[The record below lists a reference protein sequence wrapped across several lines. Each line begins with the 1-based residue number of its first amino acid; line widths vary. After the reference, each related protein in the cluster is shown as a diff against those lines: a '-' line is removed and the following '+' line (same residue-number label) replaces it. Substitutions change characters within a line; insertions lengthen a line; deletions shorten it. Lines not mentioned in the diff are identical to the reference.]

1 MFRQG
6 ECLRETQAVSFHEHD
21 AAPGTQGAHH
31 DRNTHRHHVR
41 HRHHDRSGHCGY
53 RRAWRHGLVAGA
65 LASLATFAIAA
76 IAAIADAAG
85 VAFVD
90 KNDEAIPLAGF
101 PEFTMLFTLIGIAI
115 AARMARE
122 PSTHSPR
129 SCAPPSP
136 SLHCRSSPTS

>member
-1 MFRQG
+1 MTATVTATTFDTATTTDQV
-6 ECLRETQAVSFHEHD
+6 TVA
-21 AAPGTQGAHH
+21 T
-31 DRNTHRHHVR
+31 
-41 HRHHDRSGHCGY
+41 

-76 IAAIADAAG
+76 IADAAG
-85 VAFVD
+85 VSFVD
-90 KNDEAIPLAGF
+90 ETDKTIPLAGF